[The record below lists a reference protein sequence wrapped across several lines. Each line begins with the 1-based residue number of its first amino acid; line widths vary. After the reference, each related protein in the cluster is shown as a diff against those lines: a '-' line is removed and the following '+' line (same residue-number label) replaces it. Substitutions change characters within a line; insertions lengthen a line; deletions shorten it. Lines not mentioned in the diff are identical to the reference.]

1 MELNFTTD
9 PYTAWGTLLGTALGQ
24 MYNNNAQKRERA
36 KADRI
41 IDDVQ
46 NQRAIQRIAD
56 ARRAG
61 ISDEDAVQVITNKI
75 AQQEHRAQH
84 RRQGWDNLTSL
95 ALILWEWAHKWQS
108 RKTLINLAFPP
119 RLTN

>member
-41 IDDVQ
+41 IEDAQ

-61 ISDEDAVQVITNKI
+61 VGDEDAVQVITNK
-75 AQQEHRAQH
+75 
-84 RRQGWDNLTSL
+84 
-95 ALILWEWAHKWQS
+95 
-108 RKTLINLAFPP
+108 
-119 RLTN
+119 